1 MMSIQNVK
9 PSSPTPSTKQ
19 PPKVNA
25 LAMGMAIKSM
35 YEQGRKDFNS
45 ENLAGLKLSCC
56 KLPAISLT
64 SSDLRDADL
73 DLTDLSGANLQG
85 ANL

>member
-1 MMSIQNVK
+1 MMSIQNAS
-9 PSSPTPSTKQ
+9 PYSPTHGNNQ
-19 PPKVNA
+19 PPKFNA

-35 YEQGRKDFNS
+35 YEQGRKDFNC

-56 KLPAISLT
+56 KLPSISLT

-85 ANL
+85 AT